1 MRIFARLKPGVA
13 LAQAQVEMDGICK
26 RLERDYPETNTG
38 RTVRVDPLLEKVVGN
53 IRPALQVLAG
63 AVLFVLLIACAN
75 VANLL
80 LVRATAR
87 RKELAV
93 RAALGASRART
104 VRQLLAE
111 SLVIALIAS
120 ALGLLIGVWGVD
132 SIKILLEGESTLSQV
147 RLPRLNEISVDG
159 ATFLF
164 TLGVALLTG
173 LVFGLFPAL
182 QAASPRLHDALKES
196 GRGQPRT
203 AAAGCAVL

>member
-1 MRIFARLKPGVA
+1 LRIFARLKPGIA

-26 RLERDYPETNTG
+26 RLEQDFPETNTG

-111 SLVIALIAS
+111 SLVIAVVAS
-120 ALGLLIGVWGVD
+120 ALGLAHWCL
-132 SIKILLEGESTLSQV
+132 
-147 RLPRLNEISVDG
+147 
-159 ATFLF
+159 
-164 TLGVALLTG
+164 
-173 LVFGLFPAL
+173 
-182 QAASPRLHDALKES
+182 
-196 GRGQPRT
+196 GRG
-203 AAAGCAVL
+203 